1 MLEIIAIVI
10 LIISIFGIGVILYQK
25 IPFLLKLPFK
35 KDKKDVE
42 KKTFSFFSKNKIR
55 KKSFSNIT
63 IEGNQE
69 ERFSSNC
76 WQKVKG
82 KDTAFE
88 DKSRKLK
95 IQNDK

>member
-35 KDKKDVE
+35 KDKKDV
-42 KKTFSFFSKNKIR
+42 KKNFFFFSKNKIR

-69 ERFSSNC
+69 ERFSSNY